1 MNPEQLLALVGEH
14 RDSIRESLDDEQYAL
29 FLARLGALAETAEED
44 NKAVLRALKGVKHAL
59 IPLPFD
65 HPVYLALDSPRFAG
79 PATEPTD
86 AVAGAR
92 SLLVR
97 LSEPQPVP
105 DPAAIIR
112 SVQARLRAEPALDH
126 PVVDARCHSSGLGA
140 PPPELIRL
148 DDTEHG
154 DRYPAFQFAGAA
166 GGPIPVV
173 LRVNRILLADTD
185 PWGAAD
191 WWLSGNVWLGGK
203 PAALLGELPDEQL
216 VGAAT
221 ALVEGDR

>member
-1 MNPEQLLALVGEH
+1 MNPERLLGLVGEH
-14 RDSIRESLDDEQYAL
+14 RDSIREALDGEQYAL
-29 FLARLGALAETAEED
+29 LLARLGALVEAEEAD
-44 NKAVLRALKGVKHAL
+44 LKAVRRALQGVRL
-59 IPLPFD
+59 VLVPLPLD
-65 HPVYLALDSPRFAG
+65 HPVRMALDSVRLAG
-79 PATEPTD
+79 PAIGPATM
-86 AVAGAR
+86 AHAR
-92 SLLVR
+92 ALLVR
-97 LSEPQPVP
+97 LSEPPPVP
-105 DPAAIIR
+105 ETAAIIR
-112 SVQARLRAEPALDH
+112 AVQARLLAEPALNR
-126 PVVDARCHSSGLGA
+126 PVVHARCHSSGLDE

-148 DDTEHG
+148 DDVERG

-173 LRVNRILLADTD
+173 LRVNRILLAGID

-221 ALVEGDR
+221 ALVEGD